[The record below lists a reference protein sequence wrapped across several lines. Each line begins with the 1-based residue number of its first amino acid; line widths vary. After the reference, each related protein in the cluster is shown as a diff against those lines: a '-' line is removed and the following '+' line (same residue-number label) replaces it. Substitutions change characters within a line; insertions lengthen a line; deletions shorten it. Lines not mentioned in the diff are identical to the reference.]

1 MSRNGNTTPPVPL
14 DPEKAKRVKAEYKR
28 LSDLF
33 TGIDENKRD
42 FVQPQIKQLAWL
54 NISIRDLQDRIDQ
67 FGTLVQYDHGGGQS
81 GVTTNPEVK
90 IMNEYQ
96 KLATSI
102 TRTLHT
108 IVPVK
113 EIAKTDKLASFF
125 DDLDLD
131 NV

>member
-42 FVQPQIKQLAWL
+42 FVQQQIKQLAWL

-90 IMNEYQ
+90 IMN
-96 KLATSI
+96 
-102 TRTLHT
+102 
-108 IVPVK
+108 
-113 EIAKTDKLASFF
+113 
-125 DDLDLD
+125 
-131 NV
+131 